1 MGEEELIM
9 PFVGR
14 RTDGGIYNTGRI
26 SMKKLLFVC
35 LAACGLFVSVEAGN
49 ALAECRVL
57 SADPTYSAGQLK
69 DLTCGTN
76 GLLKSTL
83 GTLLSGEDQAA
94 TTGGSATGVLVTEQR
109 YLLSA
114 TVSAD
119 AQILAGAG
127 FAKDIT
133 CIGTDAA
140 ATAGTIILY
149 DKLTEAAPA
158 IWTWNVAAAAV
169 LTPITFPIDFV
180 ASTGLYLG
188 FTTTADVACYVRY
201 R

>member
-1 MGEEELIM
+1 MWTRLGLAL
-9 PFVGR
+9 G
-14 RTDGGIYNTGRI
+14 
-26 SMKKLLFVC
+26 LL
-35 LAACGLFVSVEAGN
+35 LCGVAP
-49 ALAECRVL
+49 ALADGYVE
-57 SADPTYSAGQLK
+57 SSGTYAEGAQIRGNRYDTGGNQK
-69 DLTCGTN
+69 V
-76 GLLKSTL
+76 TL
-83 GTLLSGEDQAA
+83 GTYVAGEDAAA
-94 TTGGSATGVLVTEQR
+94 TGGGSTTGVMVTEQR

-119 AQILAGAG
+119 TQIKASAG
-127 FAKDIT
+127 FVKDIT

-149 DKLTEAAPA
+149 NSLTEVAPA

-180 ASTGLYLG
+180 AGTGIYLG
-188 FTTTADVACYVRY
+188 FTTTADVQCYVRY

>member
-1 MGEEELIM
+1 MSKGYAMRNVVMGLCIVM
-9 PFVGR
+9 
-14 RTDGGIYNTGRI
+14 GISLYGE
-26 SMKKLLFVC
+26 
-35 LAACGLFVSVEAGN
+35 SVQ
-49 ALAECRVL
+49 AECTVYTTAPVYIAGKLVQNVCNVSGAQWTSMVTPAGDSAMDETNDAVKTTL
-57 SADPTYSAGQLK
+57 STYV
-69 DLTCGTN
+69 
-76 GLLKSTL
+76 
-83 GTLLSGEDQAA
+83 SGEDPAA
-94 TTGGSATGVLVTEQR
+94 TAGGSANGVMVTEQR

-114 TVSAD
+114 TVTSD
-119 AQILAGAG
+119 TQIKASAG

-140 ATAGTIILY
+140 ATAGSIILY
-149 DKLTEAAPA
+149 NSLTEAAPA

-188 FTTTADVACYVRY
+188 YTTTADVACYVRY